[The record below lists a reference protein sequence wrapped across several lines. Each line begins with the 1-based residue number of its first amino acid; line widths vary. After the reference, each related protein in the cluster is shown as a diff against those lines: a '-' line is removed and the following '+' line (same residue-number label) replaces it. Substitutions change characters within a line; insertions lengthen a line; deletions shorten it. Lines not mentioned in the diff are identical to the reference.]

1 MWVDPPRE
9 GLNLLDPLNSNYG
22 LVNIYDE
29 PYDLV
34 INAAKNTNNQVY
46 DLRK

>member
-29 PYDLV
+29 PYEDLISKAKF
-34 INAAKNTNNQVY
+34 INQQVY
-46 DLRK
+46 DIH